1 MTMVLVSTII
11 SNGGVNIL
19 GSYVVL
25 RVAEKHTCNV
35 STVVA
40 AVGIWGGILVSALIA
55 YSNLEKFE
63 TIRDQSFE
71 AIIGSLSKEN
81 VSMKMREIYEEK
93 VNDIIK
99 AFMEDDLKKEITYI

>member
-25 RVAEKHTCNV
+25 RVAEKHNV